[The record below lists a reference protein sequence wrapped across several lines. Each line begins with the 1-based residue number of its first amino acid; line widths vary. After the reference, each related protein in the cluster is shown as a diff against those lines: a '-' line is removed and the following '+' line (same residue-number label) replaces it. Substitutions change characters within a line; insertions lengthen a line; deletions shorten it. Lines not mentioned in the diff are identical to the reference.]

1 MNFIFVSTGSYPDI
15 HAAAIRQSVLAK
27 GLVELGHSI
36 RFLVLTPQDWD
47 GKKKIDY
54 FGVQFEELNSYKGSN
69 KILKHYYYLR
79 SVLKAKKILKQQA
92 KENKLDALVVFSIMS
107 IHTVPI
113 DYLIKKAKD
122 YHIKVF
128 HERTE
133 LPYVFDINKRM
144 LHIYQHKMLPR
155 FDGIF
160 VISDKL
166 IAYLKQFNPALKKLL
181 TVVDLSFFSSTQPSP
196 YPFPYVGYCGNISG
210 SKDGVP
216 VLIEAFAKI
225 RDRFPQLKLVLVG
238 NNSNKT
244 AIKETLDTISRLGIT
259 DRVVFTGLVER
270 DMMPV
275 ILCNAA
281 ILVVAKPN
289 NELNSGNFPIKIGE
303 YLATGVPI
311 VVTSVGEIPLFVKD
325 GETGFLSEPDNADA
339 FAKKMEEALADPERS
354 KAIGQAGKKVAQELF
369 DYKIQAGIMA
379 GYIAEKIKAS
389 SPARATPGR

>member
-1 MNFIFVSTGSYPDI
+1 MNVIIVSTGSYPDI
-15 HAAAIRQSVLAK
+15 HAAAIRQSVLAR
-27 GLVELGHSI
+27 GLVELGHNV
-36 RFLVLTPQDWD
+36 RFLVLTPQDWE
-47 GKKKIDY
+47 GNKKIDY
-54 FGVQFEELNSYKGSN
+54 YGVQFEELNSYKGGS
-69 KILKHYYYLR
+69 KILKHYYYLQ

-92 KENKLDALVVFSIMS
+92 KDKKVDALIVFSIMS
-107 IHTVPI
+107 IHTIPI
-113 DYLIKKAKD
+113 DYLIKKAKGFG
-122 YHIKVF
+122 IKVF

-133 LPYVFDINKRM
+133 LPYVFDMNEKM
-144 LHIYQHKMLPR
+144 LQIYLNKMLPR

-166 IAYLKQFNPALKKLL
+166 VSYISQFNTALKKLL
-181 TVVDLSFFSSTQPSP
+181 TVVDLSFFETSRPSP
-196 YPFPYVGYCGNISG
+196 YPFPYVGYCGNLSG
-210 SKDGVP
+210 NKDGVP
-216 VLIEAFAKI
+216 VLIEAFAIIK
-225 RDRFPQLKLVLVG
+225 DRFPGLKLVLVG
-238 NNSNKT
+238 NDSNKT
-244 AIKETLDTISRLGIT
+244 AIKETLDTISRFNIT

-325 GETGFLSEPDNADA
+325 GETGFLSEPDDAAA
-339 FAKKMEEALADPERS
+339 FAKKMEEALADPARA
-354 KAIGQAGKKVAQELF
+354 KAIGQAGKKVAQTLF

-379 GYIAEKIKAS
+379 DYMAEKIKQ
-389 SPARATPGR
+389 

>member
-1 MNFIFVSTGSYPDI
+1 MNFIFVSTGSYPDV

-27 GLVELGHSI
+27 GLVELGHGV
-36 RFLVLTPQDWD
+36 RFLVLTPQDWA
-47 GKKKIDY
+47 GKKKLDY

-69 KILKHYYYLR
+69 KILKHYYYLK
-79 SVLKAKKILKQQA
+79 SVLKTKKILKQQA
-92 KENKLDALVVFSIMS
+92 TEKKIDAMMVFSIMS
-107 IHTVPI
+107 IHTIPI
-113 DYLIKKAKD
+113 DYLVKKAKS
-122 YHIKVF
+122 YKIKVF

-166 IAYLKQFNPALKKLL
+166 ITYLKQFNPALKKLL
-181 TVVDLSFFSSTQPSP
+181 TVVDLAFFSTTKPSP

-210 SKDGVP
+210 NKDGVP

-225 RDRFPQLKLVLVG
+225 KDRFPDLKLVLVG
-238 NNSNKT
+238 NNNNKT
-244 AIKETLDTISRLGIT
+244 AIKETLDAISRLGIT

-270 DMMPV
+270 EMMPV
-275 ILCNAA
+275 ILCNAS
-281 ILVVAKPN
+281 ILVVAKPD

-325 GETGFLSEPDNADA
+325 GETGFLSVPDNADA
-339 FAKKMEEALADPERS
+339 FAIKMEEALADPERS
-354 KAIGQAGKKVAQELF
+354 KAIGLAGKKVAQTLF

-379 GYIAEKIKAS
+379 DYIAEQIKQQ
-389 SPARATPGR
+389 